1 MSGTSSNGIQAGG
14 TSLTFAHNNVAGDY
28 LVLVVESTTSDIAHL
43 SATYNGVSMSQING
57 ENNAHGT
64 GIVAL
69 FGLAGPATGS
79 HNVVVSCSDSKR
91 IIGIA
96 QSFVNVHQTTPP
108 TAAGGWSA
116 PLSTLPPYTNTV
128 SSATNHMVVDGVSFY
143 SAYGSNYRVNGGAA
157 NTAIGSL
164 VGGGSNSG
172 GWMSYAPGAASVAMG
187 WTWDYIITGHGH
199 GMYTQNGNQITNGI
213 AVSGNHTFTAA
224 SGDPWRTTDIGS
236 IITIAGAGVAGA
248 DLVTT
253 IDGYTNYTTIH
264 LVVAPS
270 TSVNPA
276 TATWGHARTI
286 KDNIFLD
293 QVNYCLQ
300 TYGSS
305 GAAYVHGE
313 TTGNLFLYSRLFLG
327 GLWRFLDD
335 RQYVP

>member
-1 MSGTSSNGIQAGG
+1 
-14 TSLTFAHNNVAGDY
+14 
-28 LVLVVESTTSDIAHL
+28 
-43 SATYNGVSMSQING
+43 MSQING

-143 SAYGSNYRVNGGAA
+143 SAYGSNYRVNGGAT

-172 GWMSYAPGAASVAMG
+172 GSMSYAPGATSVAMG

-199 GMYTQNGNQITNGI
+199 GMYTRTAIEISERDRRAGT
-213 AVSGNHTFTAA
+213 HTFRRRPEYRR
-224 SGDPWRTTDIGS
+224 STTDIGS
-236 IITIAGAGVAGA
+236 IIAIEGAGVRRA

-327 GLWRFLDD
+327 GLGGFWMTDSTFHGQITSGSRRPMLATTWQTT
-335 RQYVP
+335 RISR